1 VKRADAGF
9 TLLEV
14 IVALAILSL
23 AVVAA
28 IQGFAQGLRLLK
40 LAGDHQRA
48 MLLADEKARE
58 VVDPEEGRE
67 QGTEGNF
74 RWERQTTVIPA
85 PDLVPTVGVPRWRI
99 YEIDVKVFWDERRQV
114 EINMLRTMPL
124 TVVATTPQ
132 QFDLLQADYEVPV
145 EKCRMIPPGYDD
157 NRFFPVSEASR
168 NAIRQRLNFSGKVVL
183 AIGRLARNK
192 GYDLLINGFQLA
204 AEREAE
210 AKLRLA
216 VGGADL
222 NDAEQRI
229 LDELKEQVARLKL
242 EDRVLFEGFIPD
254 ELLADYYRA
263 ADLFVL
269 SSRYEPFGM
278 TAIEAMAS
286 GTPTVVTVH
295 GGLYRALTFGRHA
308 LYADPFDKEDLG
320 ITMFK
325 VLRHPR
331 LRDRLARMGAHKAR
345 SLFTWTGIAQQLVSL
360 IESRAT
366 ALAFTDNDWDEP
378 WNDGD

>member
-85 PDLVPTVGVPRWRI
+85 PDLVPTAGVPRWRI

-124 TVVATTPQ
+124 TVVATTP
-132 QFDLLQADYEVPV
+132 
-145 EKCRMIPPGYDD
+145 
-157 NRFFPVSEASR
+157 
-168 NAIRQRLNFSGKVVL
+168 
-183 AIGRLARNK
+183 
-192 GYDLLINGFQLA
+192 
-204 AEREAE
+204 
-210 AKLRLA
+210 
-216 VGGADL
+216 
-222 NDAEQRI
+222 
-229 LDELKEQVARLKL
+229 
-242 EDRVLFEGFIPD
+242 
-254 ELLADYYRA
+254 
-263 ADLFVL
+263 
-269 SSRYEPFGM
+269 
-278 TAIEAMAS
+278 T
-286 GTPTVVTVH
+286 TPTPGSRPATPATPPVPT
-295 GGLYRALTFGRHA
+295 
-308 LYADPFDKEDLG
+308 
-320 ITMFK
+320 
-325 VLRHPR
+325 PR
-331 LRDRLARMGAHKAR
+331 
-345 SLFTWTGIAQQLVSL
+345 
-360 IESRAT
+360 
-366 ALAFTDNDWDEP
+366 
-378 WNDGD
+378 

>member
-85 PDLVPTVGVPRWRI
+85 PDLVPTAGVPRWRI

-124 TVVATTPQ
+124 TVQPTTAP
-132 QFDLLQADYEVPV
+132 
-145 EKCRMIPPGYDD
+145 
-157 NRFFPVSEASR
+157 
-168 NAIRQRLNFSGKVVL
+168 
-183 AIGRLARNK
+183 
-192 GYDLLINGFQLA
+192 
-204 AEREAE
+204 
-210 AKLRLA
+210 
-216 VGGADL
+216 
-222 NDAEQRI
+222 
-229 LDELKEQVARLKL
+229 
-242 EDRVLFEGFIPD
+242 
-254 ELLADYYRA
+254 
-263 ADLFVL
+263 
-269 SSRYEPFGM
+269 
-278 TAIEAMAS
+278 
-286 GTPTVVTVH
+286 GTPTPGSRPATPTPPAVP
-295 GGLYRALTFGRHA
+295 A
-308 LYADPFDKEDLG
+308 
-320 ITMFK
+320 
-325 VLRHPR
+325 PR
-331 LRDRLARMGAHKAR
+331 
-345 SLFTWTGIAQQLVSL
+345 
-360 IESRAT
+360 
-366 ALAFTDNDWDEP
+366 
-378 WNDGD
+378 